1 MKINKIKGK
10 IILTSSIYGVV
21 AQDPNLYENTQISE
35 NIAYSTVKSSIL
47 SFVKNAAVQYGAH
60 GITINSVSPG
70 GIINKKDKNFKNK
83 FFVKN
88 YLKKVPLNRFPN
100 PKEIANIYEFLG
112 SEKKY
117 LYYRNE
123 YNC

>member
-70 GIINKKDKNFKNK
+70 GIINKKDRNFKNK
-83 FFVKN
+83 F
-88 YLKKVPLNRFPN
+88 
-100 PKEIANIYEFLG
+100 
-112 SEKKY
+112 
-117 LYYRNE
+117 
-123 YNC
+123 C

>member
-1 MKINKIKGK
+1 MHKIN
-10 IILTSSIYGVV
+10 
-21 AQDPNLYENTQISE
+21 LYVQISE

-88 YLKKVPLNRFPN
+88 FLKKVPLNRFPN

-112 SEKKY
+112 SEKNTY
-117 LYYRNE
+117 ITGMNIIADGGFTLT
-123 YNC
+123 